1 MDWNLHMKNWL
12 LVAFLVTATHR
23 AFAANPA
30 DWVDSQT
37 AAHTLHGKQGQ
48 TLANATDLSPT
59 TLVDITVSLKL
70 RNRAMLDNLTSQI
83 HAGKTG
89 ERLNRNRIA
98 SDFAPTTDQ
107 VNQVTDYLTQ
117 AGFTNIRVADNR
129 LLVFATGNNAAIQA
143 AFNTKLLHAKNEDGR
158 DVHANVS
165 KVQIPAALKDI
176 VLGVQGLQ
184 NVDRFHIHT
193 LTGQIVS
200 HDPTDLPIIYNAN
213 GLPSAAN
220 TVVGILSQGDL
231 TQTLLDL
238 KTYASKNMMQ
248 PVSTLVVRSGGA
260 SSDTTNA
267 VEWALDSQTI
277 LATAGG
283 AVRQMIF
290 YDMPTLDDAQILR
303 ALNTIVSDNAAQIIN
318 MSLGSCELVSQQD
331 GTLAAAEQLFQ
342 LGTAQGQTFV
352 AAAGDSGASN
362 CGSVPGASYPAS
374 SAYVVAVG
382 GTDLYTNGNTAYG
395 YEGVW
400 KLSGGAISQV
410 VSSGST
416 FPGTKRPI
424 PDVSF
429 EANGVNFIFN
439 GGTSSSGGTSLSAPI
454 FAGFWARI
462 QSAHNN
468 MLIWP
473 VPKLYSQTNIA
484 LPFVHPLQN
493 GSNGYCT
500 ANGSTT
506 YVAGCGFGSLD
517 IGKFE
522 AEIAKTA
529 GY

>member
-1 MDWNLHMKNWL
+1 MKNWL
-12 LVAFLVTATHR
+12 LLAFSAIAMNS
-23 AFAANPA
+23 AFAANPV
-30 DWVDSQT
+30 DWADSQT
-37 AAHTLHGKQGQ
+37 GAHTLHGKQGQ
-48 TLANATDLSPT
+48 ALANASDLAPD
-59 TLVDITVSLKL
+59 TLINITVSLKL
-70 RNRAMLDNLTSQI
+70 RNQTVLDDLTTKI
-83 HAGKTG
+83 HAGKTS
-89 ERLNRNRIA
+89 ERLSLDRIA
-98 SDFAPTTDQ
+98 RDFAPTADQ
-107 VNQVTDYLTQ
+107 VKQVTEYLAQ
-117 AGFTNIRVADNR
+117 AGFTNIYVVDNR
-129 LLVFATGNNAAIQA
+129 LLVFASGNNAAIQA
-143 AFNTKLLHAKNEDGR
+143 AFNTTLRHAKNEEDR
-158 DVHANVS
+158 DVYANVT
-165 KVQIPAALKDI
+165 KVQIPRTLKDI

-184 NVDRFHIHT
+184 NVDRFHTHT

-200 HDPTDLPIIYNAN
+200 HDATDLPVIYNAN
-213 GLPSAAN
+213 GLPPASN
-220 TVVGILSQGDL
+220 TVVGVLAQGDL

-238 KTYASKNMMQ
+238 KSYASKNMMQ

-267 VEWALDSQTI
+267 AEWALDSQTI

-290 YDMPTLDDAQILR
+290 YDMPALDDAQIVR
-303 ALNTIVSDNAAQIIN
+303 ALNTIVSDNAAQVIN
-318 MSLGSCELVSQQD
+318 MSIGGCELMAQQD
-331 GTLAAAEQLFQ
+331 GTLAASEQIFQ
-342 LGTAQGQTFV
+342 LGVAQGQTFV
-352 AAAGDSGASN
+352 AAAGDSGSSG
-362 CGSVPGASYPAS
+362 CGSMAGADYPAS
-374 SAYVVAVG
+374 SAYVVSVG

-410 VSSGST
+410 VSSGTT

-429 EANGVNFIFN
+429 EADGVNIVLN
-439 GGTSSSGGTSLSAPI
+439 GGAASMGGTSLSAPI

-462 QSAHNN
+462 QSMHNN
-468 MLIWP
+468 LLIWP
-473 VPKLYSQTNIA
+473 VPKLYTQTNVA

-517 IGKFE
+517 IGLFE